1 MKTGITV
8 RTFAVPH
15 RYGRPKKFLQD
26 FFLAYF
32 MSKLN
37 KMVSEYFQKYNY
49 AFPNIKYSKTLKLH
63 IWLTTGV
70 AKISKKIYYLNCL
83 ALEASQ
89 LRQARRPGG
98 NLACAVKQP

>member
-49 AFPNIKYSKTLKLH
+49 AFLNIKYSKTLKVH

-70 AKISKKIYYLNCL
+70 AKISKKNYLNCL
-83 ALEASQ
+83 ALEAGQ